1 MRNLMPHTPATY
13 ASARNAT
20 LRPAVG
26 GRRAPVTARGRA
38 VLDETLRRLHNTGL
52 QPEYSRPGRSAR

>member
-1 MRNLMPHTPATY
+1 MRNLMTYRPA
-13 ASARNAT
+13 SSGQRDAT

-38 VLDETLRRLHNTGL
+38 VLDDSMRRLQQADSELGYSDLRRAT
-52 QPEYSRPGRSAR
+52 A